1 MRLIVNTIILKVQ
14 GMMNKWRLRRGA
26 IIVLS
31 GDVKQVYSPTVPHLP
46 PITDRI
52 SAVIGGQMINIAVT
66 VGALVTAHQHQHF
79 PSPPPPSC
87 DHSTI
92 DHGHPGPG
100 TLGNTSVQCEK
111 ISIPSVLLNKYIE
124 YDDMMI

>member
-1 MRLIVNTIILKVQ
+1 
-14 GMMNKWRLRRGA
+14 
-26 IIVLS
+26 
-31 GDVKQVYSPTVPHLP
+31 
-46 PITDRI
+46 
-52 SAVIGGQMINIAVT
+52 MINIAVT

-92 DHGHPGPG
+92 DHGHPGPA

>member
-1 MRLIVNTIILKVQ
+1 
-14 GMMNKWRLRRGA
+14 MNKWSRDGGA

-66 VGALVTAHQHQHF
+66 VGALVTRH
-79 PSPPPPSC
+79 
-87 DHSTI
+87 
-92 DHGHPGPG
+92 
-100 TLGNTSVQCEK
+100 
-111 ISIPSVLLNKYIE
+111 
-124 YDDMMI
+124 